1 MDPIF
6 EHPVFDSARQK
17 FKPVIRQLVKHK
29 KPLKTRC
36 TLISSVGAT
45 RYSLSQNKL
54 GLLMREQLSSIV
66 NEVIRTIYFYFF
78 MKRSIHPNKTLK
90 TTYTLKTQGYLYTFY
105 ASSCF
110 FKDLSTNIKNKVP

>member
-6 EHPVFDSARQK
+6 EHPVFDSAREK
-17 FKPVIRQLVKHK
+17 FKPVVRQLEKHK

-66 NEVIRTIYFYFF
+66 NEVIGAIYFYFF
-78 MKRSIHPNKTLK
+78 MKRLIHANKTLK
-90 TTYTLKTQGYLYTFY
+90 STCTLKTQG
-105 ASSCF
+105 
-110 FKDLSTNIKNKVP
+110 